1 MVHYNAITD
10 ITFLED
16 PTAIIE
22 PVLLTEAKDFCR
34 IDIGTDDTL
43 ITALITTARLMCEA
57 YTAVS
62 MVDHEIEI
70 VCNNASGGIYLPYGP
85 IKGVTSV
92 TNRDGDAL
100 VLDSTYTLEG
110 TMYIRLMTPHE
121 DGLTVAY
128 TTGYSTL
135 PEVFK
140 TAILNAVYYLYDNR
154 AQGTDDIGPI
164 AKMLL
169 NPYRRV

>member
-1 MVHYNAITD
+1 MIHYNAITD
-10 ITFLED
+10 ISFLED
-16 PTAIIE
+16 QGDIIE

-34 IDIGTDDTL
+34 IDIGTDDSL
-43 ITALITTARLMCEA
+43 IISLITTARLMCEA

-70 VCNNASGGIYLPYGP
+70 VCNNSSGGIYLPYGP
-85 IKGVTSV
+85 VKDVTSV
-92 TNRDGDAL
+92 TNSAGTSL
-100 VLDSTYTLEG
+100 VLDQNYTLQG
-110 TMYIRLMTPHE
+110 SMFVRLLTPHE

-135 PEVFK
+135 PEIFK

-154 AQGTDDIGPI
+154 AQGTDNIGPI

-169 NPYRRV
+169 NPFRRV

>member
-1 MVHYNAITD
+1 MIHYNAITD
-10 ITFLED
+10 ISFLED
-16 PTAIIE
+16 QGDIIE
-22 PVLLTEAKDFCR
+22 PVLLTEAKNFCR
-34 IDIGTDDTL
+34 IDIGTDDSL
-43 ITALITTARLMCEA
+43 ITSLITTARLMCEA

-70 VCNNASGGIYLPYGP
+70 VCNNSNGGIYLPYGP
-85 IKGVTSV
+85 IKAVSSV
-92 TNRDGDAL
+92 TNIEGDAL
-100 VLDSTYTLEG
+100 VLDSDYTLQG
-110 TMYIRLMTPHE
+110 SMFVRLMTPHE

-154 AQGTDDIGPI
+154 AQGVDDIGPI

>member
-1 MVHYNAITD
+1 MIHYNAITD
-10 ITFLED
+10 ISFLED
-16 PTAIIE
+16 QGDIIE

-34 IDIGTDDTL
+34 IDIGTDDSL
-43 ITALITTARLMCEA
+43 ITSLIITARLMCEA

-70 VCNNASGGIYLPYGP
+70 VCNNSNGGIYLPYGP
-85 IKGVTSV
+85 VKDVTSV
-92 TNRDGDAL
+92 TNSAGTGL
-100 VLDSTYTLEG
+100 VLDQNYTLQG
-110 TMYIRLMTPHE
+110 SMFVRLMTPHE

-128 TTGYSTL
+128 TTGYSVL

-154 AQGTDDIGPI
+154 AQGTEDIGPI
-164 AKMLL
+164 AKMIL